1 MATMIKTRAKEL
13 QRLPSVFFQTFP
25 LNLCAEL
32 EALVARQIPID
43 EVRIRTGKCASVT
56 SGRQNILLESVLG
69 RAEVDVIFDR
79 ICDNSLYAH
88 ADTISR
94 GYVTLDGGIRVGI
107 VGRASVSD
115 GSVIGVYEISGLCF
129 RLPRHIPRVGAPV
142 CELLRKFG
150 GGAGVLVYSPPAE
163 GKTTLIRAVATQMS
177 SGEDAWRVSVIDSR
191 GELGF
196 ALEGEGLCV
205 DVLTGYPRALGIEI
219 ASRCMN
225 AQLIVCDEI
234 GGVDEAQAILAAQN
248 CGVPLLATAH
258 AGSME
263 GLMRR
268 TGIRLLCESGVFGAY
283 VGIRRRTDKSDY
295 LYTVTEVKDDF
306 QTPWSGDTVI

>member
-1 MATMIKTRAKEL
+1 
-13 QRLPSVFFQTFP
+13 
-25 LNLCAEL
+25 
-32 EALVARQIPID
+32 
-43 EVRIRTGKCASVT
+43 
-56 SGRQNILLESVLG
+56 
-69 RAEVDVIFDR
+69 
-79 ICDNSLYAH
+79 
-88 ADTISR
+88 
-94 GYVTLDGGIRVGI
+94 
-107 VGRASVSD
+107 
-115 GSVIGVYEISGLCF
+115 
-129 RLPRHIPRVGAPV
+129 
-142 CELLRKFG
+142 
-150 GGAGVLVYSPPAE
+150 
-163 GKTTLIRAVATQMS
+163 
-177 SGEDAWRVSVIDSR
+177 
-191 GELGF
+191 
-196 ALEGEGLCV
+196 
-205 DVLTGYPRALGIEI
+205 
-219 ASRCMN
+219 MN